1 MLSVSMKLIPTQDSI
16 ERETDSKRDKKIF
29 TIYICSS
36 KVLAGHF
43 FSHLDKHNK
52 IHESIGV

>member
-1 MLSVSMKLIPTQDSI
+1 MKLIPTQDSI

-36 KVLAGHF
+36 KALAGHF